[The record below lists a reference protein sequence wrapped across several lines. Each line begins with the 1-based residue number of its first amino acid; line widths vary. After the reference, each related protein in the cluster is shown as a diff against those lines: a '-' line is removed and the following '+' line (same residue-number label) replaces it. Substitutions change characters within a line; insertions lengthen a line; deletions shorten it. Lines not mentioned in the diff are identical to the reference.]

1 MYVVYFLLMSVVKE
15 VISRRNVVNGKGPYL
30 FNRPQ
35 GFPTIALK
43 PSRGAFRDP
52 ELGDVVPAIG

>member
-1 MYVVYFLLMSVVKE
+1 MSVVKE